1 MDNKGY
7 AGSFLGG
14 FLMGLGIM
22 VAYVIVKLVLNALGA
37 GELLF

>member
-7 AGSFLGG
+7 AGSVLGG
-14 FLMGLGIM
+14 FLMAVGAML
-22 VAYVIVKLVLNALGA
+22 AYILMKLLLNALGA